1 MSRKLWPV
9 FLLIVVSS
17 VFAQAHEISH
27 RVTILVDKSDNT
39 LTLKE
44 DNVVLKTYAVSTGAM
59 NSTPVGIFKV
69 TTKLENPTWYR
80 PGAVLGPHDRR
91 NQLGTRWIGINKKG
105 YGIHGTIEPEKLGR
119 QVSAGCVRMK
129 NEDVEEL
136 YSLVRPGTEVI
147 IRN

>member
-1 MSRKLWPV
+1 MSRKLWAV
-9 FLLIVVSS
+9 FLLMIVSS
-17 VFAQAHEISH
+17 VFARANEISRH
-27 RVTILVDKSDNT
+27 FTILVDKSDNT

-44 DNVVLKTYAVSTGAM
+44 DGAVLKTYVVSTGSD

-80 PGAVLGPHDRR
+80 PGAVLGPHDKR
-91 NQLGTRWIGINKKG
+91 NQLGTRWIGISKKG
-105 YGIHGTIEPEKLGR
+105 YGIHGTTEPEKLGR
-119 QVSAGCVRMK
+119 QASAGCIRMK
-129 NEDVEEL
+129 NTDVEEL